1 MDKMILNKNDGT
13 AIEVEIV
20 MTFKLEKY
28 NNNDYVIYKHSN
40 EYFGAKY
47 KEENEITT
55 LDTNLSNNE
64 KKDLNKAFEEL
75 SKIGVIQC

>member
-20 MTFKLEKY
+20 MTFKLEKH
-28 NNNDYVIYKHSN
+28 NSTDYVIYKHGN

-55 LDTNLSNNE
+55 LDTNLSNLE
-64 KKDLNKAFEEL
+64 KKELNKIFKEL
-75 SKIGVIQC
+75 TKIGVIAC